1 MCLRQSYERREIT
14 EVIWIDGDSNPAD
27 AMTKSRPCQALRD
40 LIDSNRIDL
49 RATGWVE
56 RNQQEVIPAEKRDTV
71 NSTKNKEFPVCNPP
85 KVRPQSPTPKSEPRI
100 GPQLRPNLGRT
111 RPYRGLDRTAD
122 WTVPRTGPYRG
133 LDRTARIAPA
143 NRNTTRRPDRDNNQS
158 GG

>member
-40 LIDSNRIDL
+40 LIDSNKIDL

-56 RNQQEVIPAEKRDTV
+56 RNQQEVIPAEKWNTV
-71 NSTKNKEFPVCNPP
+71 NFTENKEFPVCNPLKSDP
-85 KVRPQSPTPKSEPRI
+85 KVRLESPTQKSELRV

-111 RPYRGLDRTAD
+111 GPDRTVRA
-122 WTVPRTGPYRG
+122 
-133 LDRTARIAPA
+133 APT
-143 NRNTTRRPDRDNNQS
+143 NGNTTRRTDRDNNRSS
-158 GG
+158 G